1 MTSLLMKNRL
11 VGEEGGVGF
20 KETPPWFKTKRYFFV
35 LKRCIFHVVSCKECF
50 FFVYYYPAFYLY
62 AGPRNRLFFH
72 KFFFNPHVLIQT
84 GRISSVEYFNRNI
97 FLFFTPFYSFPGKKA
112 VRYKKRACAALPL
125 RRYDVCLCG
134 HAVPACPFS
143 SFIRAARVQRSAF
156 HRSPVFLPS
165 FSGI

>member
-1 MTSLLMKNRL
+1 MLS
-11 VGEEGGVGF
+11 VGSASHF
-20 KETPPWFKTKRYFFV
+20 MADLARMNFKTRSGFGGD
-35 LKRCIFHVVSCKECF
+35 IMVSVF

-143 SFIRAARVQRSAF
+143 SFIRAARVQRSVF